1 MTVIELQDRLA
12 LYVTAEKKILEGNQ
26 SYQVGR
32 QQFTRADLQQ
42 IQTEIRRLS
51 TELRIAQANDGSAA
65 PNHSQAVFTGR
76 R

>member
-1 MTVIELQDRLA
+1 MTVTEIQDRLA
-12 LYVTAEKKILEGNQ
+12 LYTAAEKKILEGNQ

-42 IQTEIRRLS
+42 IQSEIRRLGH
-51 TELRIAQANDGSAA
+51 ELRIAQANEGSAA
-65 PNHSQAVFTGR
+65 PNHSQVVFTGR